1 MAFAR
6 TVNTHAYCFLCKSRE
21 NIGSVP
27 LNARLQ
33 VFIKKRIFIPYNN
46 RCCKNHLIKNRF
58 YKDLLHNIVPIS
70 NESSIQTNELGKFLD
85 CLSDKVDDS
94 ILGNIKECSMSD
106 ETIFALTGFT
116 GENIFEIRDL
126 LVTMRSSENRNVL
139 QPVVTFLIELITGHR
154 CIAAILNLEEKQVQK
169 IIESVLQGF
178 KNILPQ
184 QFGYRSITR
193 DFLIKEVSP
202 MAKKLHNLENNLGLI
217 CDATNLR
224 HEKSSNAY
232 QRKSYSGQKKTY
244 VSLLLFALLMVL

>member
-1 MAFAR
+1 M
-6 TVNTHAYCFLCKSRE
+6 K
-21 NIGSVP
+21 
-27 LNARLQ
+27 

-58 YKDLLHNIVPIS
+58 YEDVLHDIIPIS
-70 NESSIQTNELGKFLD
+70 NESSIQTNELRKFLD

-106 ETIFALTGFT
+106 ERIFALTGFT
-116 GENIFEIRDL
+116 WENIFEIRHL
-126 LVTMRSSENRNVL
+126 LETMRSSENRNVL
-139 QPVVTFLIELITGHR
+139 QAVLTFLIKLRTRNSDR
-154 CIAAILNLEEKQVQK
+154 CFAAILDLKEKQVQR

-217 CDATNLR
+217 C
-224 HEKSSNAY
+224 Y
-232 QRKSYSGQKKTY
+232 
-244 VSLLLFALLMVL
+244 LLTS